1 MTKGEGIMY
10 SSFSHFEPHKG
21 DIPAR
26 QNGSLISMET
36 GTAMRYSIWKLQER
50 GTIFVEPAEEIYK

>member
-10 SSFSHFEPHKG
+10 SSFSHFEPYKG

-36 GTAMRYSIWKLQER
+36 GIAMRYSIWKLQER
-50 GTIFVEPAEEIYK
+50 